1 MSGERER
8 QRFVFFYFNGKIS
21 AQHHT
26 TLCIQ
31 FLDRE
36 NNDKNN
42 TLPLGKQICF
52 TIVWGCAEILP
63 ISISN
68 LTLCSIFSLEIVWT
82 VRNKLDDF
90 NRRCSRCRRRRFLNS
105 LLTKR
110 RRQRGRGR
118 GKQKIYGERTIARH
132 VHLQILYTSEP
143 SSAKLQREMIKIYM
157 V

>member
-1 MSGERER
+1 MVKWAEQWLCTCAINLCKFLCVLCKTTTYNDQTLRCLENANDNGL
-8 QRFVFFYFNGKIS
+8 FFFYFNGKIS
-21 AQHHT
+21 AQRHT
-26 TLCIQ
+26 TCIQ

-42 TLPLGKQICF
+42 TLPSGKQICF
-52 TIVWGCAEILP
+52 TIVWGCAEILL

-118 GKQKIYGERTIARH
+118 GKQKI
-132 VHLQILYTSEP
+132 
-143 SSAKLQREMIKIYM
+143 
-157 V
+157 